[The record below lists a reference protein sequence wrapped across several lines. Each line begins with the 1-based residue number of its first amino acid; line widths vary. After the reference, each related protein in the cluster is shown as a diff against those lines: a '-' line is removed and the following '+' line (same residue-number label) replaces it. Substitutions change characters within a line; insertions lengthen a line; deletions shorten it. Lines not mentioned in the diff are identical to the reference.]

1 MRETKKE
8 SEVEGGFEEKVGEA
22 SLGVCFLCLISSA
35 KPPPTPNPRGVGGWC
50 RKKGLRVCD
59 APLEAEV
66 NHDFLV
72 VFGGFSGRFGC
83 FKWTIGLVS
92 HSSGIQ

>member
-1 MRETKKE
+1 MRIKRGLEGRLERDKKE

-50 RKKGLRVCD
+50 RKKR
-59 APLEAEV
+59 APCV
-66 NHDFLV
+66 
-72 VFGGFSGRFGC
+72 
-83 FKWTIGLVS
+83 
-92 HSSGIQ
+92 